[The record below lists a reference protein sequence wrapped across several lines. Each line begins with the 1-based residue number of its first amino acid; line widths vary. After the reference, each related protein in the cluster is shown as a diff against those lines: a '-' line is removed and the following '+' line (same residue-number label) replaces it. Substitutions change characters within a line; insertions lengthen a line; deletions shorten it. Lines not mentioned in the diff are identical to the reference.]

1 MILDHSKKYEFTNT
15 ICDLLYDVN
24 VKSRSGEGANSSK
37 ATFQSKMVLNYIAP
51 GDNMGLNNLLIYL
64 ISLFFI
70 MMTQTRVFP
79 TIFVMMSMQCTV
91 VAAVSTDMFS
101 HEW

>member
-1 MILDHSKKYEFTNT
+1 
-15 ICDLLYDVN
+15 
-24 VKSRSGEGANSSK
+24 
-37 ATFQSKMVLNYIAP
+37 
-51 GDNMGLNNLLIYL
+51 MGLNNLLIYL